1 MNDNANIT
9 IATAT
14 GCDAL
19 SNLQNGR
26 YGDIPPIRA
35 DRINAFAIFISLRYD
50 IEFCSVSPYN
60 VLTGTAMPS
69 KMKGDKSLQ
78 LLPHIDGFHQSG
90 KTIPKHFLN
99 KAIENMDSDNN
110 SNANAHYVNY

>member
-1 MNDNANIT
+1 MNIT

-14 GCDAL
+14 GCDTL

-35 DRINAFAIFISLRYD
+35 DRINDFAIFMSLRYD
-50 IEFCSVSPYN
+50 IEFSSLSPYN

-69 KMKGDKSLQ
+69 KMKGDKILQ

-90 KTIPKHFLN
+90 ETIPKHFF
-99 KAIENMDSDNN
+99 KQD
-110 SNANAHYVNY
+110 YRKYGFR